1 MEPNQPETYLTKVGR
16 RFKYGISYMLV
27 SAPIGFVLGA
37 AGGAIFAHRDEKA
50 WLAAGV
56 IGALIFA
63 RAGMF
68 AGIRRANMQ

>member
-1 MEPNQPETYLTKVGR
+1 METNQPETYLTKVGR
-16 RFKYGISYMLV
+16 RFKYGMLYMLV

-37 AGGAIFAHRDEKA
+37 AGGAIFARGDEKA
-50 WLAAGV
+50 WLAAGL
-56 IGALIFA
+56 ICGLIFA